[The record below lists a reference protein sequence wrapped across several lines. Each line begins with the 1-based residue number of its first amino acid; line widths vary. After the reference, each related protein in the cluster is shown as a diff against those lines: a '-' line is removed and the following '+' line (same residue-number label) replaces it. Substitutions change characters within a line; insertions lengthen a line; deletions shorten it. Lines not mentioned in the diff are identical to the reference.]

1 MLAFARKNSN
11 LCRSDGRAFGSIRK
25 HKHKHKQTPR
35 SRTVVGV
42 LIIFHD
48 DEDERQ
54 VFASG
59 RSRMMIIR
67 APGLQQRRRAPLS
80 LQLGHCSASDM
91 KDESSFLVRARAPI
105 D

>member
-1 MLAFARKNSN
+1 
-11 LCRSDGRAFGSIRK
+11 
-25 HKHKHKQTPR
+25 
-35 SRTVVGV
+35 
-42 LIIFHD
+42 
-48 DEDERQ
+48 
-54 VFASG
+54 
-59 RSRMMIIR
+59 MIIR